1 VNTGLYYQAWQAI
14 GASGVWAR
22 HDYTVKVDPDAVF
35 FPNKLVEA
43 LRGMGVPAEGVY
55 LENCP
60 FVEYGYFGS
69 LEVYSKNAFGTLLLQ
84 AEDCYAGMNWKVG
97 IKNGKYGPMG
107 EDLFA
112 QTCMDRHFVKKIERF
127 DLTRDGTCPADR
139 PKAEKKNKKYI
150 PSCSGTAAAVIHPFK
165 KPDAWFKCMEEADQ
179 VFPAPRHDHR

>member
-1 VNTGLYYQAWQAI
+1 MGTAMSRRNSCPGFRPSRFLTKSATW
-14 GASGVWAR
+14 VWAR

-69 LEVYSKNAFGTLLLQ
+69 FEVYSKNAFGTLLLQ

-97 IKNGKYGPMG
+97 I
-107 EDLFA
+107 
-112 QTCMDRHFVKKIERF
+112 
-127 DLTRDGTCPADR
+127 
-139 PKAEKKNKKYI
+139 KNKKYI